1 MIDRSSG
8 KTLSN
13 AFVELKDQ
21 EEAHH
26 AIVICNRKP
35 LKGRL
40 VHVSLSSQ
48 DELLNAIFPSWSGD
62 FLNGMAVPADNDVA
76 PTKLG
81 HTFITRQE
89 INSLLTICR
98 NYKVSKRRWY
108 CPNFK
113 TS

>member
-1 MIDRSSG
+1 MVDRSSG

-21 EEAHH
+21 KEAHH
-26 AIVICNRKP
+26 AVASCNRKP

-40 VHVSLSSQ
+40 VHVSMSSQ

-62 FLNGMAVPADNDVA
+62 FQDGMAIRTDDDTVPS
-76 PTKLG
+76 KLG

-98 NYKVSKRRWY
+98 NYKVKR
-108 CPNFK
+108 
-113 TS
+113 